1 MFGSW
6 TFLFLC
12 ANIHEIKIM
21 AVLYYNQSMS
31 IENLSD
37 EELIVKIREKDPE
50 LYAEIIQRYQSKLS
64 HYLRK
69 FIKDFDEIEDVLQDI
84 FIKTYKNLYGFNPDK
99 RFSSWIYRIAHNEA
113 INHIKKYYN
122 RGRISFDE
130 LEYEIIGEKMDLA
143 ERIDLK
149 IDREKIGL
157 AFNDLKLKYKEVI
170 LLYYFEDRS
179 YEEISDILRMPVSTV
194 GTYISRGKKQL
205 KEILLKKYGR
215 EK

>member
-1 MFGSW
+1 
-6 TFLFLC
+6 
-12 ANIHEIKIM
+12 M

-50 LYAEIIQRYQSKLS
+50 LYAEIIQRYQNKLS

-69 FIKDFDEIEDVLQDI
+69 FIKDFDEIEDVLQDV
-84 FIKTYKNLYGFNPDK
+84 FIKAYKNLYGFNPDK

>member
-69 FIKDFDEIEDVLQDI
+69 FIKDFDEIEDVLQDV
-84 FIKTYKNLYGFNPDK
+84 FIKAYKNLYGFNPDK

>member
-1 MFGSW
+1 M
-6 TFLFLC
+6 FLC
-12 ANIHEIKIM
+12 ANIHEIKIR

-69 FIKDFDEIEDVLQDI
+69 FIKDFDEIEDVLQDV
-84 FIKTYKNLYGFNPDK
+84 FIKAYKNLYGFNPDR